1 MFASVCYSVQIETTR
16 KPSKGAAAKK
26 TKKECFLFHVVTE
39 RDFLQKLVGDSF
51 NRHIVA
57 FFEKSVLKEVCI
69 LYISSTQCSANNHG
83 GRGVPSRF

>member
-1 MFASVCYSVQIETTR
+1 MYVEDTTCFD
-16 KPSKGAAAKK
+16 
-26 TKKECFLFHVVTE
+26 ECFLFHVVTE

-83 GRGVPSRF
+83 GREVPSRF